1 MSTPA
6 RFRETLTRLYQ
17 RFNALQRGEKRCFGV
32 TMSQCVTLELLQQ
45 EGRMT
50 VRELAEGLGLDT
62 STVTRVVDVLVRDG
76 LLRRARDELQDRRRV
91 FVSLTSRGRRLA
103 EKLEACADEYC
114 ERILMRIPRG
124 RRADVLHALR
134 VLVEAIDEMPRG
146 VPAPGSGA
154 GRPDVGTPAP

>member
-6 RFRETLTRLYQ
+6 KFRETLTRLYQ

-45 EGRMT
+45 DGRKT

-76 LLRRARDELQDRRRV
+76 LLLRTRDELQDRRRV
-91 FVSLTSRGRRLA
+91 FVSLTPRGRRLA
-103 EKLEACADEYC
+103 EKLQACADKYC
-114 ERILMRIPRG
+114 ERILVRIPRD
-124 RRADVLHALR
+124 RRADVAHALR
-134 VLVEAIDEMPRG
+134 VLVEAIDGLPEG
-146 VPAPGSGA
+146 GG
-154 GRPDVGTPAP
+154 

>member
-1 MSTPA
+1 MSTPSK
-6 RFRETLTRLYQ
+6 FRETLTRLYQ

-45 EGRMT
+45 EGRKT

-76 LLRRARDELQDRRRV
+76 LLRRTRDELQDRRRV
-91 FVSLTSRGRRLA
+91 FVSLTPRGRRLA
-103 EKLEACADEYC
+103 EKLQACADEYC
-114 ERILMRIPRG
+114 ERILVRIPRG

-134 VLVEAIDEMPRG
+134 VLVEAIDELPEG
-146 VPAPGSGA
+146 GG
-154 GRPDVGTPAP
+154 